1 MQHNFFFD
9 GNSKKIAWVIQTKNN
24 FIEQHRN
31 HADIYLDKVTNLQS
45 KYIALHVGL
54 FWGIGRFIIRDGDS
68 VTVNLDES
76 QMDDHFSEKIETID
90 EFIKNRTN
98 FIKNLIEQRKL
109 KINFVMKQGE
119 NNLASKLIQGKG
131 A

>member
-1 MQHNFFFD
+1 LQHNFFFD
-9 GNSKKIAWVIQTKNN
+9 GNSKKIAWVIHTKNN
-24 FIEQHRN
+24 FIEQQRN

-54 FWGIGRFIIRDGDS
+54 FWGIGRFIIRDEDS

-76 QMDDHFSEKIETID
+76 QMDDHLSGKIEVMD
-90 EFIKNRTN
+90 EFIKNRTK

-109 KINFVMKQGE
+109 KINFVLKQEE